1 MKWQSGQ
8 SGNPSG
14 RKIGSGKIDKLRAA
28 LAKELPEVLEALIAQ
43 AKAGD
48 TGAIK
53 LILERAI
60 PVLRPVDAP
69 VKIPDQRGKHSL
81 QDRVEGITDLM
92 LSGELPASVA
102 ASLLDVLTSR
112 AKLTELADLQQQVAE
127 LKAAQPQQPKR

>member
-1 MKWQSGQ
+1 MKWQTGQ
-8 SGNPSG
+8 SGNPGG
-14 RKIGSGKIDKLRAA
+14 RKPGSGKIDKLRAA

-53 LILERAI
+53 LVLERTVPA
-60 PVLRPVDAP
+60 LRPVDAP
-69 VKIPDQRGKHSL
+69 VKIPGKRGKDSM
-81 QDRVEGITDLM
+81 QDRIEGITDLM

-102 ASLLDVLTSR
+102 ASLLDVLTAR
-112 AKLTELADLQQQVAE
+112 AKMVELADLQQQVAE